1 MNLDMKRRLLSLSVA
16 TAMLISV
23 AQPVVYAAEQPADS
37 AAAGESQ
44 SVETPVPESTAAPE
58 EEPAAPDQETPAA
71 EEEAPAA
78 APRAVY
84 EDAVNTGTWT
94 GNDKGTLAVEDG
106 WLHMK
111 SASGDNGANQFYVT
125 NPDISFDQSEGYLE
139 FTLKANSS
147 GPTTRFGVYLRSNGI
162 NDGLFVG
169 CDKQGW
175 FWQTYDGAG
184 NAWYQGSRLP
194 APNAGEEVKVRIDY
208 TETEATVTINGQ
220 DAFGGPVDLTTLPS
234 SRGGSLAFKAAQWGS
249 ESTDVLVKNIHF
261 EGQAEVESYSC

>member
-16 TAMLISV
+16 TAMLMSV

-37 AAAGESQ
+37 TAAGESQ
-44 SVETPVPESTAAPE
+44 PVETPAPESTAAPE
-58 EEPAAPDQETPAA
+58 EEPAAPAQETPAA

-94 GNDKGTLAVEDG
+94 GNQYGTVAVEDG

-111 SASGDNGANQFYVT
+111 STSGDNGANQFYVT
-125 NPDISFDQSEGYLE
+125 NSDISFDQSEGYLE
-139 FTLKANSS
+139 FTLKSN
-147 GPTTRFGVYLRSNGI
+147 GPAADTRFGVYLRSNGA

-169 CDKQGW
+169 CDTGGW
-175 FWQTYDGAG
+175 FWQLCNGDG
-184 NAWYQGSRLP
+184 NPWYQGSRVP
-194 APNAGEEVKVRIDY
+194 APNAGEEIKVRIDY

-234 SRGGSLAFKAAQWGS
+234 S
-249 ESTDVLVKNIHF
+249 
-261 EGQAEVESYSC
+261 